1 MLLKNKVAIV
11 TGAGRG
17 IGQRIALKFAQEG
30 AKVVVASL
38 LEAEIKDTVEK
49 IKGLEGNTLGI
60 KVDVSNPKEVK
71 RMVKNTLQRF
81 GKIDILV
88 NNAGIQGPIGP
99 LEKNNSKDWLKTIE
113 VNLFGTFLCAKE
125 VLPYMRRQKRGKIIN
140 FSGGGATSSRPNF
153 SAYAVSK
160 TAIVRLTEILTDEL
174 KEYSIQVNAIA
185 PGAVNTKMIEE
196 VLRAGKGAG
205 KKAISEA
212 KKQLK
217 SGGTPPERV
226 TELVLFLAS
235 NKSDGLSGKLIS
247 AVWDDWREWDKKKIE
262 KIMKSS
268 DYTLRRIDNKYFQER
283 KK

>member
-49 IKGLEGNTLGI
+49 IKGLEGNALGI

-125 VLPYMRRQKRGKIIN
+125 VLPYLRRQKRGKIIN

-185 PGAVNTKMIEE
+185 PGAVNTKMVEE

-226 TELVLFLAS
+226 AELVLFLAS

-247 AVWDDWREWDKKKIE
+247 AVWDDWKEWDKEKINN
-262 KIMKSS
+262 IMKSS

>member
-185 PGAVNTKMIEE
+185 PGAVNTKMTEE

-226 TELVLFLAS
+226 AELVLFLAS

-247 AVWDDWREWDKKKIE
+247 AVWDNWKEWDKEKINN
-262 KIMKSS
+262 IMKSS